1 MKNEITIKNNKF
13 QIIGYIE
20 TDEKGNKTVLDFYR
34 RVLGYYDA
42 STDTTRDFYRRVIA
56 RGDAAAMLLNQQ

>member
-1 MKNEITIKNNKF
+1 MKKEITIRNSKL

-20 TDEKGNKTVLDFYR
+20 TDENGNKTVRDFYR

-56 RGDAAAMLLNQQ
+56 RGDAAAMLIDRD